1 LTSLLRVPVHTS
13 LLLLLAFASVTHAHD
28 APAPSRDN
36 AVYLEL
42 LGNGGL
48 FSINYE
54 RAVTPSVR
62 LRIGAAS
69 WTTQSFWSDAET
81 QITTFPLMLHLLPG
95 RDAHRLEAAVGVLL
109 GRRSRDRDVGESGA
123 FVSLTA
129 LVGYR
134 YEPPGRRIVF
144 RAGVT
149 PFYGFGESAIAY
161 PDEGFTPS
169 LGVSLGARF

>member
-1 LTSLLRVPVHTS
+1 
-13 LLLLLAFASVTHAHD
+13 
-28 APAPSRDN
+28 
-36 AVYLEL
+36 
-42 LGNGGL
+42 
-48 FSINYE
+48 
-54 RAVTPSVR
+54 
-62 LRIGAAS
+62 
-69 WTTQSFWSDAET
+69 
-81 QITTFPLMLHLLPG
+81 MLHLLPG